1 MEAFNKVLENA
12 LTKVCNIDRDDW
24 DLRIPTVLWAYKT
37 TCKKLIGHT
46 PFKLAYGQEVVMPM
60 EYVVPSL
67 KIAVLTKMIDVET
80 VNERLLHLLGLEE
93 DHFIAGFHQQVQKA
107 REKAWHDR
115 HIKNKSF
122 KATYLVLLYDS
133 KFAKFP
139 GKFSMHWLGP
149 YEGKHVNNA
158 GAVQIE
164 KLNGEVFPTMV
175 NGSRLKLYRDNPLP
189 QQTNR

>member
-1 MEAFNKVLENA
+1 M
-12 LTKVCNIDRDDW
+12 
-24 DLRIPTVLWAYKT
+24 
-37 TCKKLIGHT
+37 
-46 PFKLAYGQEVVMPM
+46 MPM

-67 KIAVLTKMIDVET
+67 RIVALTEMTDVET

-93 DHFIAGFHQQVQKA
+93 DRFIAGFHQKVQKA

-122 KATYLVLLYDS
+122 KVGDLVLLYDS

-149 YEGKHVNNA
+149 YEVKHVTNVGA
-158 GAVQIE
+158 GQIT

-175 NGSRLKLYRDNPLP
+175 NGSRLKLYRDSPLP